1 MDQGFLADALTQL
14 QTFRSNELVA
24 VGGKGFLVLML
35 VSLASSLYISGLYM
49 AFYQNRATGTQL
61 HRVFPLLGLS
71 VTTLFVAIQFSL
83 PLSLGLLGALS
94 IVRFRTPIKEPEEIG
109 FLMLLIAA
117 AIATATANVKFLAIL
132 LAMATAALLLLRYAP
147 WPLRDAMQDAFVTVS
162 LPAGAD
168 AAQLETVRAAIEDTL
183 PSGRL
188 NSLARTGN
196 GTTMTYAVARLS
208 DKHAAALEAA
218 MESANPGGE
227 LHVYLNRPGV
237 L

>member
-1 MDQGFLADALTQL
+1 MEQGFLSDALNQL
-14 QTFRSNELVA
+14 QTFRANELVA

-35 VSLASSLYISGLYM
+35 ISLASSLYISGLYM
-49 AFYQNRATGTQL
+49 TFYQNRATGTQL
-61 HRVFPLLGLS
+61 HRVFPLLGIS

-132 LAMATAALLLLRYAP
+132 LTVATAALLALRYAP
-147 WPLRDAMQDAFVTVS
+147 WPLRDSMQDAFVTVT
-162 LPAGAD
+162 LPTDSD
-168 AAQLETVRAAIEDTL
+168 AARLEAVRATVEEKL

-188 NSLARTGN
+188 NSLTRTGS
-196 GTTMTYAVARLS
+196 GTTLTYAIPRLS
-208 DKHAAALEAA
+208 EKKVAGLEQALQ
-218 MESANPGGE
+218 SANPGGE
-227 LHVYLNRPGV
+227 LHVYLNQPGA